1 MKKLAAVLLSA
12 TFIFSPVAFSSV
24 ANAAPPSHND
34 RWDHRDDRRVVT
46 KKVVRERTVVK
57 KRWSRGHRLS
67 PAERRHMAEVR
78 DYRRYRLNAPPRG
91 YRWVRADNN
100 EFLLI
105 GITSGLISSIIAGR

>member
-24 ANAAPPSHND
+24 ANAAPAHHDD
-34 RWDHRDDRRVVT
+34 RRDDRRVVT
-46 KKVVRERTVVK
+46 KKTIVKERTVVK
-57 KRWSRGHRLS
+57 KRWSRGNRLS